1 VTALAAAPRPAG
13 PRAAR
18 SAARRDRWAGTA
30 ALVRVALRVE
40 RVRLPVWLLAVAGLT
55 AVSASSEAD
64 LFPTAESRAARAELM
79 RSPAAVALGGPG
91 YGLDD
96 YTIGAM
102 VANELGSWVA
112 LALAVLSVLLVV
124 RHLRGTEES
133 GLLEVVRS
141 TPVGRDAPVLAA
153 VVVVTLADLAIGV
166 ALAGALAATGLPV
179 AGAVAFG
186 LGCGLVG
193 LAFGAVAAVA
203 AQVATHA
210 RTASMLG
217 LAAVGVGFV
226 LRAAGDVR
234 APESGSVLSWLSPFG
249 WSQATRAWVD
259 ERWWPLV
266 LPVLAA
272 AAGFGAAALLA
283 ERRDLGTGLLPARPG
298 RAAASAR
305 LTGIAAVTLRR
316 LAGALGGWTAGVVAI
331 CALVGVL
338 AREVV
343 QFIEDEPALA
353 AFFPQGSGA
362 AAEAALA
369 RYLLVAVA
377 LAAAAA
383 VQGVAAVRAEEVAG
397 RAAHV
402 LAGPLGRA
410 RWLTAQLGVVL
421 GGTAAMV
428 VLGGLVM
435 GATAARTL
443 DEPDLVGRLVAA
455 SVAQLPALA
464 VVAGVA
470 VLVLG
475 AAPRAFGLAWA
486 FLGYVV
492 LTAMLGGVLPDGS
505 DVASPLRY
513 TPMLPAEPMDW
524 PAVLV
529 LAALGAVLLTAGVLA
544 FRRRDPV
551 A

>member
-1 VTALAAAPRPAG
+1 MTAVVATPARG
-13 PRAAR
+13 AVPADRRAA
-18 SAARRDRWAGTA
+18 DRWAGTG
-30 ALVRVALRVE
+30 ALMRVALRVE
-40 RVRLPVWLLAVAGLT
+40 RVRLPVWLVAVVGLT
-55 AVSASSEAD
+55 AASASSEAD
-64 LFPTAESRAARAELM
+64 LFPTPGSRAARAELM

-102 VANELGSWVA
+102 VANELGAWVA
-112 LALAVLSVLLVV
+112 LALGIMSVLLVV
-124 RHLRGTEES
+124 RHLRGAEES

-153 VVVVTLADLAIGV
+153 VLVVTLADLAAGL
-166 ALAGALAATGLPV
+166 ALAGALVGTGLPA
-179 AGAVAFG
+179 AGALAFG

-193 LAFGAVAAVA
+193 LTWGAVAAVA
-203 AQVATHA
+203 AQLVAHA

-217 LAAVGVGFV
+217 LAAIGGGFV
-226 LRAAGDVR
+226 LRAVGDVR

-259 ERWWPLV
+259 ERWWPLA
-266 LPVLAA
+266 LPVLASA
-272 AAGFGAAALLA
+272 AAFGVAALLA
-283 ERRDLGTGLLPARPG
+283 DRRDLGDGLLPERPG
-298 RAAASAR
+298 RAHASAR
-305 LTGIAAVTLRR
+305 LTGVAAVTARR
-316 LAGALGGWTAGVVAI
+316 LAGALTGWALGVAAV
-331 CALVGVL
+331 CALVGLL

-353 AFFPQGSGA
+353 AFFPEGSGA
-362 AAEAALA
+362 AADAALA

-402 LAGPLGRA
+402 LAGPVARV
-410 RWLTAQLGVVL
+410 RWLGAQLAVVL
-421 GGTAAMV
+421 GAAALTV
-428 VLGGLVM
+428 LLGGLVM
-435 GATAARTL
+435 GVTAAATL
-443 DEPDLVGRLVAA
+443 GDPGLVGRLVGSAA
-455 SVAQLPALA
+455 AQLPALG

-475 AAPRAFGLAWA
+475 VAPRGFGLAWA
-486 FLGYVV
+486 YLAYCA

-505 DVASPLRY
+505 DLASPLRY
-513 TPMLPAEPMDW
+513 TPLMPAEPMAW
-524 PAVLV
+524 PPV
-529 LAALGAVLLTAGVLA
+529 LALAGLAVALVGAGVLG
-544 FRRRDPV
+544 FRRRDLL

>member
-1 VTALAAAPRPAG
+1 MTAVATPAARPAAPV
-13 PRAAR
+13 
-18 SAARRDRWAGTA
+18 ARRATDRWAGTG

-40 RVRLPVWLLAVAGLT
+40 RVRLPVWLVAVAGLT
-55 AVSASSEAD
+55 AVSAASEAD
-64 LFPTAESRAARAELM
+64 LFPTPESRAARAELM

-102 VANELGSWVA
+102 VANELGAWVA

-124 RHLRGTEES
+124 RHLRGAEES

-153 VVVVTLADLAIGV
+153 VVVVTLADLAIGLALAA
-166 ALAGALAATGLPV
+166 ALAGTGLPA

-186 LGCGLVG
+186 LGCALVG
-193 LAFGAVAAVA
+193 LTFGATAAVA
-203 AQVATHA
+203 AQLVRHA

-217 LAAVGVGFV
+217 LAAIGVAFV

-259 ERWWPLV
+259 ERWSPLT
-266 LPVLAA
+266 LPVLASA
-272 AAGFGAAALLA
+272 AAFGLAALLA
-283 ERRDLGTGLLPARPG
+283 ERRDHGDGLLPERAG
-298 RAAASAR
+298 RAHASPL

-316 LAGALGGWTAGVVAI
+316 LGGALTGWAAGVVAI

-343 QFIEDEPALA
+343 RFIEDEPALA
-353 AFFPQGSGA
+353 AFFPEGSGGA
-362 AAEAALA
+362 GEAALS

-377 LAAAAA
+377 LAGAAA
-383 VQGVAAVRAEEVAG
+383 VQGVGAVRAEEAAG
-397 RAAHV
+397 RAAQV
-402 LAGPLGRA
+402 LAGPVGRV
-410 RWLTAQLGVVL
+410 RWLGAQLAVVL
-421 GGTAAMV
+421 GAAAGTV
-428 VLGGLVM
+428 LLGGLVM
-435 GATAARTL
+435 GVTAASTL
-443 DEPDLVGRLVAA
+443 DDPSLVGRLVGAA
-455 SVAQLPALA
+455 LAQVPALWA
-464 VVAGVA
+464 VAGAA

-475 AAPRAFGLAWA
+475 VAPRAFGLAWA
-486 FLGYVV
+486 YLGYVA

-513 TPMLPAEPMDW
+513 TPAMPADPMDW
-524 PAVLV
+524 PAVGG
-529 LAALGAVLLTAGVLA
+529 LAALAVALVAGGVLA
-544 FRRRDPV
+544 FRRRDLL

>member
-1 VTALAAAPRPAG
+1 MTAVAAPAARPAAPAG
-13 PRAAR
+13 R
-18 SAARRDRWAGTA
+18 SAADRWAGTG

-40 RVRLPVWLLAVAGLT
+40 RVRLPVWLVAVAGLT

-64 LFPTAESRAARAELM
+64 LFPTPESRAARAELM
-79 RSPAAVALGGPG
+79 RSPAATALGGPG

-102 VANELGSWVA
+102 VANELGAWVA
-112 LALAVLSVLLVV
+112 LALAIMSVLLVV
-124 RHLRGTEES
+124 RHLRGAEES

-153 VVVVTLADLAIGV
+153 VVVVTLADLAIGL
-166 ALAGALAATGLPV
+166 ALAAALVGAGLPAAGAL
-179 AGAVAFG
+179 AFG

-193 LAFGAVAAVA
+193 LTFGATAAVA
-203 AQVATHA
+203 AQLVAHA

-217 LAAVGVGFV
+217 TAAIGAGFV
-226 LRAAGDVR
+226 LRAVGDVR

-259 ERWWPLV
+259 ERWWPLA
-266 LPVLAA
+266 LPVLASA
-272 AAGFGAAALLA
+272 AAFGVAALLA
-283 ERRDLGTGLLPARPG
+283 ERRDLGDGLLPERPG
-298 RAAASAR
+298 RAHASPR

-316 LAGALGGWTAGVVAI
+316 LAGALAGWTVGVAAI
-331 CALVGVL
+331 CGLVGVL

-343 QFIEDEPALA
+343 QFIEDEPALG
-353 AFFPQGSGA
+353 AFFGEGSA
-362 AAEAALA
+362 AAADAALA

-377 LAAAAA
+377 LAAAAG
-383 VQGVAAVRAEEVAG
+383 VQGVAAVRAEEAAG

-402 LAGPLGRA
+402 LAGPVGRT
-410 RWLTAQLGVVL
+410 RWLGAQLAVVL
-421 GGTAAMV
+421 GAVTAMV
-428 VLGGLVM
+428 LLGGLVM
-435 GATAARTL
+435 GLTAAATL
-443 DEPDLVGRLVAA
+443 DDPALVARLLGA
-455 SVAQLPALA
+455 ALAQVPALLA
-464 VVAGVA
+464 VTGVA

-475 AAPRAFGLAWA
+475 VAPRAFGLAWA
-486 FLGYVV
+486 YLGYVA

-513 TPMLPAEPMDW
+513 TPGMPAEPMDW

-529 LAALGAVLLTAGVLA
+529 LAAVAAALVGGGVLA
-544 FRRRDPV
+544 FRRRDLL

>member
-1 VTALAAAPRPAG
+1 VTATATGPRPAA
-13 PRAAR
+13 PAR
-18 SAARRDRWAGTA
+18 RTARDRWSGTG

-40 RVRLPVWLLAVAGLT
+40 RVRLPVWLVAVAGLT

-64 LFPTAESRAARAELM
+64 LFPTPESRAARAELM

-102 VANELGSWVA
+102 VANELGAWVA

-124 RHLRGTEES
+124 RHLRGAEES

-153 VVVVTLADLAIGV
+153 VVVVTVADLAIGV
-166 ALAGALAATGLPV
+166 ALAAALVATGLPV

-186 LGCGLVG
+186 LGCALAGLT
-193 LAFGAVAAVA
+193 FGAVAAVA
-203 AQVATHA
+203 AQLVGHA

-217 LAAVGVGFV
+217 LAAIGAGFV
-226 LRAAGDVR
+226 LRAVGDVR
-234 APESGSVLSWLSPFG
+234 APGSGSVLSWLSPFG
-249 WSQATRAWVD
+249 WSQATRAWVA
-259 ERWWPLV
+259 ERWWPLA
-266 LPVLAA
+266 LPVLASA
-272 AAGFGAAALLA
+272 AAFVVAAVLA

-298 RAAASAR
+298 RADASAR
-305 LTGIAAVTLRR
+305 LTGVAAVTLRR
-316 LAGALGGWTAGVVAI
+316 LAGALTGWTAGVLAI

-343 QFIEDEPALA
+343 RFIEDEPAVA
-353 AFFPQGSGA
+353 AFFPEGSGA
-362 AAEAALA
+362 AADTALA
-369 RYLLVAVA
+369 RYLMVAVS

-383 VQGVAAVRAEEVAG
+383 VQGVAAVRVEEVTG

-402 LAGPLGRA
+402 LAGPVGRA
-410 RWLTAQLGVVL
+410 RWSGAQLGVVL
-421 GGTAAMV
+421 GGTAVMV
-428 VLGGLVM
+428 LLGGLVM
-435 GATAARTL
+435 GVTAASTL
-443 DEPDLVGRLVAA
+443 DDPALVGRLVGAA
-455 SVAQLPALA
+455 AAQLPALA

-475 AAPRAFGLAWA
+475 VAPRAFGLAWA
-486 FLGYVV
+486 YLGYAV
-492 LTAMLGGVLPDGS
+492 LTAVLGGALPDGS
-505 DVASPLRY
+505 DLASPLRY
-513 TPMLPAEPMDW
+513 TPMLPAEPMDL
-524 PAVLV
+524 PAVLA
-529 LAALGAVLLTAGVLA
+529 LAAVAAVLLAGGVRA
-544 FRRRDPV
+544 FGRRDLL

>member
-1 VTALAAAPRPAG
+1 MTALAAGPRPAT
-13 PRAAR
+13 PPAR
-18 SAARRDRWAGTA
+18 TAGDRWAGTG
-30 ALVRVALRVE
+30 ALVRIALRVE

-64 LFPTAESRAARAELM
+64 LFPTPESRAARAELM

-102 VANELGSWVA
+102 VANELGAWVA

-124 RHLRGTEES
+124 RHLRGAEES

-153 VVVVTLADLAIGV
+153 VVVVTLADLVIGV
-166 ALAGALAATGLPV
+166 ALAVALAATGLPV

-193 LAFGAVAAVA
+193 LVFGAVAAVA
-203 AQVATHA
+203 AQLVAHA
-210 RTASMLG
+210 RTASMLA

-259 ERWWPLV
+259 ERWWPLA
-266 LPVLAA
+266 LPVVAA
-272 AAGFGAAALLA
+272 AAAFVVAALLA
-283 ERRDLGTGLLPARPG
+283 ERRDLGTGLLPERPG
-298 RAAASAR
+298 RAEASPR
-305 LTGIAAVTLRR
+305 LTGVAAVTLRR
-316 LAGALGGWTAGVVAI
+316 LAGALAGWTVGVVAI
-331 CALVGVL
+331 CGLVGVL

-353 AFFPQGSGA
+353 AFFPDGSA
-362 AAEAALA
+362 AAADTALA
-369 RYLLVAVA
+369 RYLQVAVA
-377 LAAAAA
+377 LTAAAA
-383 VQGVAAVRAEEVAG
+383 VQGVAAVRAEEVTG

-402 LAGPLGRA
+402 LAGPVGRT
-410 RWLTAQLGVVL
+410 RWLAAQLGVVL
-421 GGTAAMV
+421 GGTALMV
-428 VLGGLVM
+428 LLGGLVM
-435 GATAARTL
+435 GLTSASTL
-443 DEPDLVGRLVAA
+443 DDPALVGRLVGAA
-455 SVAQLPALA
+455 AAQLPALA
-464 VVAGVA
+464 VVGGVA

-475 AAPRAFGLAWA
+475 AAPRAFGVAWA
-486 FLGYVV
+486 YLGYVV
-492 LTAMLGGVLPDGS
+492 LTSVLGGVLPDGS
-505 DVASPLRY
+505 DVASPLRS

-529 LAALGAVLLTAGVLA
+529 LAAVAVVLLVGGGAA
-544 FRRRDPV
+544 FRRRDLV

>member
-1 VTALAAAPRPAG
+1 MTAVVAGAAPGAAPGALRS
-13 PRAAR
+13 RAA
-18 SAARRDRWAGTA
+18 DRWSGSG

-40 RVRLPVWLLAVAGLT
+40 RVRLPVWLVAVVGLT
-55 AVSASSEAD
+55 YASAVSEAD

-112 LALAVLSVLLVV
+112 LALAVMSVLVVV
-124 RHLRGTEES
+124 RHLRGAEES

-141 TPVGRDAPVLAA
+141 TPVGRGAPVLAA
-153 VVVVTLADLAIGV
+153 VAVVTIADVATGV
-166 ALAGALAATGLPV
+166 ALAVAMVAAGLPA

-186 LGCGLVG
+186 LGCALVG
-193 LAFGAVAAVA
+193 LVFGGVAAVA
-203 AQVATHA
+203 AQLVTHA

-217 LAAVGVGFV
+217 LLGIGVGFV

-234 APESGSVLSWLSPFG
+234 APESGSLLSWLSPFG

-272 AAGFGAAALLA
+272 VALFGAAAVLA
-283 ERRDLGTGLLPARPG
+283 ERRDLGTGLLPDRAG
-298 RAAASAR
+298 RAQASPR
-305 LTGIAAVTLRR
+305 LSGVAAVTLRR
-316 LAGALGGWTAGVVAI
+316 SAGALAGWAVGVAAI

-343 QFIEDEPALA
+343 DFIEQEPGLA
-353 AFFPQGSGA
+353 SFFPEGSGGA
-362 AAEAALA
+362 ADAALA

-377 LAAAAA
+377 IAAAAG
-383 VQGVAAVRAEEVAG
+383 VQGVAAVRAEELAG
-397 RAAHV
+397 RGAHV
-402 LAGPLGRA
+402 LAGPVSRE
-410 RWLTAQLGVVL
+410 RWLLAQVAVVL
-421 GGTAAMV
+421 GAVSAMV
-428 VLGGLVM
+428 LLGGLVM
-435 GATAARTL
+435 GLTAAATL
-443 DEPDLVGRLVAA
+443 DRPGLVAGLVGAA
-455 SVAQLPALA
+455 LAQLPALWA
-464 VVAGVA
+464 LTGVA

-475 AAPRAFGLAWA
+475 VAPRAFGLAWA
-486 FLGYVV
+486 YLGYAA
-492 LTAMLGGVLPDGS
+492 LTAMLGGVLPEGADA
-505 DVASPLRY
+505 ASPLRY
-513 TPMLPAEPMDW
+513 TPALPAEPMDW

-529 LAALGAVLLTAGVLA
+529 LGGLAVASLAGGVLA
-544 FRRRDPV
+544 FRRRDLV

>member
-1 VTALAAAPRPAG
+1 VTATAARPRPAA
-13 PRAAR
+13 PVRRTA
-18 SAARRDRWAGTA
+18 RDRWAGTA

-40 RVRLPVWLLAVAGLT
+40 RVRLPVWLIAVAGLT
-55 AVSASSEAD
+55 AVSASSQAD
-64 LFPTAESRAARAELM
+64 LFPTPESRAARAELM

-124 RHLRGTEES
+124 RHLRGAEES

-153 VVVVTLADLAIGV
+153 VVVVTVADLAIG
-166 ALAGALAATGLPV
+166 GALAAALVATGLPV

-186 LGCGLVG
+186 LGCALVG
-193 LAFGAVAAVA
+193 LTFGALAAVA
-203 AQVATHA
+203 AQLVAHA

-217 LAAVGVGFV
+217 LAAIGAGYV
-226 LRAAGDVR
+226 LRAVGDVR

-249 WSQATRAWVD
+249 WSQATRAWVA
-259 ERWWPLV
+259 ERWWPLL
-266 LPVLAA
+266 LPVLASA
-272 AAGFGAAALLA
+272 AAFAVAALLA
-283 ERRDLGTGLLPARPG
+283 ERRDLGTGLLPARAG
-298 RAAASAR
+298 RAGASPR
-305 LTGIAAVTLRR
+305 LTGVAAVTLRR
-316 LAGALGGWTAGVVAI
+316 LAGALAGWTVGVLAV

-353 AFFPQGSGA
+353 AFFPEGSGA
-362 AAEAALA
+362 AADTALA
-369 RYLLVAVA
+369 RYLQVAVA

-402 LAGPLGRA
+402 LAGPVGRA
-410 RWLTAQLGVVL
+410 RWLGAQLGVVL
-421 GGTAAMV
+421 GGAALMV

-435 GATAARTL
+435 GVTAASTL
-443 DEPDLVGRLVAA
+443 DDPALVGRLVGAA
-455 SVAQLPALA
+455 AAQLPALA

-486 FLGYVV
+486 FLGYVA

-505 DVASPLRY
+505 DLASPLRY
-513 TPMLPAEPMDW
+513 TPMLPAEPVDR

-529 LAALGAVLLTAGVLA
+529 LAALAAVLLAAGVRA
-544 FRRRDPV
+544 FGRRDLV

>member
-1 VTALAAAPRPAG
+1 MTAVAAPVGRPAA
-13 PRAAR
+13 P
-18 SAARRDRWAGTA
+18 AARRATDRWAGTG

-40 RVRLPVWLLAVAGLT
+40 RVRLPVWLVAVAGLT
-55 AVSASSEAD
+55 AVSAASEAD
-64 LFPTAESRAARAELM
+64 LFPTPESRAARAELM

-102 VANELGSWVA
+102 VANELGAWVA

-124 RHLRGTEES
+124 RHLRGAEES

-153 VVVVTLADLAIGV
+153 VVVVTLADLAIGLALAA
-166 ALAGALAATGLPV
+166 ALAGTGLPA
-179 AGAVAFG
+179 AGALAFG
-186 LGCGLVG
+186 LGCALVG
-193 LAFGAVAAVA
+193 LTFGATAAVA
-203 AQVATHA
+203 AQLVRHA

-217 LAAVGVGFV
+217 LAAIGVGFV

-259 ERWWPLV
+259 ERWWPLA
-266 LPVLAA
+266 LPVLASA
-272 AAGFGAAALLA
+272 AAFGLAALLA
-283 ERRDLGTGLLPARPG
+283 ERRDLGDGLLPERAG
-298 RAAASAR
+298 RAHASPR

-316 LAGALGGWTAGVVAI
+316 LGGALTGWAAGVVAI

-353 AFFPQGSGA
+353 AFFPEGSGGA
-362 AAEAALA
+362 GEAALS

-377 LAAAAA
+377 LAAAAG
-383 VQGVAAVRAEEVAG
+383 VQGVGAVRAEEVAG

-402 LAGPLGRA
+402 LAGPVGRV
-410 RWLTAQLGVVL
+410 RWLGAQLAVVL
-421 GGTAAMV
+421 GAAAGMV
-428 VLGGLVM
+428 LLGGLVM
-435 GATAARTL
+435 GVTAASTL
-443 DEPDLVGRLVAA
+443 DDPSLVGRLAGAA
-455 SVAQLPALA
+455 LAQVPALWA
-464 VVAGVA
+464 VVGAA

-475 AAPRAFGLAWA
+475 FAPRAFGLAWA
-486 FLGYVV
+486 YLGYVA
-492 LTAMLGGVLPDGS
+492 LTAMLAGVLPDGS

-513 TPMLPAEPMDW
+513 TPAMPADPVDW
-524 PAVLV
+524 PAVGV
-529 LAALGAVLLTAGVLA
+529 LAALAAALLAGGVLA
-544 FRRRDPV
+544 FRRRDLL